1 MTTCKK
7 ITLTAA
13 AMVLSAGIAVGGTLA
28 YLNSVTETKTNV
40 FASDKSISIDL
51 TEPQW
56 ERYGKEWTSD
66 SGKNYLPGDVIK
78 KNPVMNNESDQPVYM
93 AVKIDYLDD
102 KGNLMSAEE
111 FKKYASITDYDNDN
125 WKMATVN
132 SDGSEVWIY
141 MTAVEAGESTEALF
155 NNVTVNTGITE
166 EWSSAAKT
174 TTIYKCDADGNKLS
188 IIDTT
193 KEQYDP
199 TVIYKDADGNIVSA
213 GTLPTFNIKVTGF
226 AVQASTFADYNE
238 AQPELIKLV
247 NSKTSADA
255 QF

>member
-13 AMVLSAGIAVGGTLA
+13 AMVLSAGLAVGGTLA
-28 YLNSVTETKTNV
+28 YLNAVTETKTNT
-40 FASDKSISIDL
+40 FTSSRNITTTL
-51 TEPQW
+51 TET
-56 ERYGKEWTSD
+56 EWTSD

-93 AVKIDYLDD
+93 AVKVDYLDD

-111 FKKYASITDYDNDN
+111 FKKYALI
-125 WKMATVN
+125 
-132 SDGSEVWIY
+132 
-141 MTAVEAGESTEALF
+141 
-155 NNVTVNTGITE
+155 
-166 EWSSAAKT
+166 AAKT

-199 TVIYKDADGNIVSA
+199 TVVYKDADGNIVSA

-247 NSKTSADA
+247 NSKTSAHA

>member
-13 AMVLSAGIAVGGTLA
+13 AMVLSAGLAVGGTLA
-28 YLNSVTETKTNV
+28 YLNAVTETKTNT
-40 FASDKSISIDL
+40 FTSSRNITTTL
-51 TEPQW
+51 TET
-56 ERYGKEWTSD
+56 EWTSD
-66 SGKNYLPGDVIK
+66 SGKNYL
-78 KNPVMNNESDQPVYM
+78 
-93 AVKIDYLDD
+93 DD
-102 KGNLMSAEE
+102 KGNRMSAEE

-199 TVIYKDADGNIVSA
+199 TVVYKDADGNIVSA

>member
-1 MTTCKK
+1 
-7 ITLTAA
+7 
-13 AMVLSAGIAVGGTLA
+13 
-28 YLNSVTETKTNV
+28 
-40 FASDKSISIDL
+40 
-51 TEPQW
+51 
-56 ERYGKEWTSD
+56 
-66 SGKNYLPGDVIK
+66 
-78 KNPVMNNESDQPVYM
+78 MNNESDQPVYM

-174 TTIYKCDADGNKLS
+174 TTIYKCDAYGNKLS

>member
-1 MTTCKK
+1 MNKMKK
-7 ITLTAA
+7 ITATAA

-28 YLNSVTETKTNV
+28 YLNSVTETKTNT
-40 FASDKSISIDL
+40 FTSSRNITTTL
-51 TEPQW
+51 TET
-56 ERYGKEWTSD
+56 EWTSD

-93 AVKIDYLDD
+93 AVKVDYLDD

-155 NNVTVNTGITE
+155 NNVEVYTGITE
-166 EWSSAAKT
+166 EWSELTKK
-174 TTIYKCDADGNKLS
+174 TTIYKCDEDGNK
-188 IIDTT
+188 IGIVDVTT
-193 KEQYDP
+193 EQYDP
-199 TVIYKDADGNIVSA
+199 TVVYKDAEDNIVDA

-226 AVQASTFADYNE
+226 AVQASTFADYKE
-238 AQPELIKLV
+238 AQPELISLV
-247 NSKTSADA
+247 NSKTAADA

>member
-1 MTTCKK
+1 MPQLQITT
-7 ITLTAA
+7 
-13 AMVLSAGIAVGGTLA
+13 M
-28 YLNSVTETKTNV
+28 
-40 FASDKSISIDL
+40 
-51 TEPQW
+51 
-56 ERYGKEWTSD
+56 
-66 SGKNYLPGDVIK
+66 
-78 KNPVMNNESDQPVYM
+78 
-93 AVKIDYLDD
+93 
-102 KGNLMSAEE
+102 
-111 FKKYASITDYDNDN
+111 
-125 WKMATVN
+125 
-132 SDGSEVWIY
+132 
-141 MTAVEAGESTEALF
+141 
-155 NNVTVNTGITE
+155 ITE

-199 TVIYKDADGNIVSA
+199 TVVYKDADGNIVSA

-247 NSKTSADA
+247 NSKTSDDA

>member
-1 MTTCKK
+1 MKGKQK
-7 ITLTAA
+7 ILLL
-13 AMVLSAGIAVGGTLA
+13 VCSVIAVVSVSCMAA
-28 YLNSVTETKTNV
+28 YALLKTVTETKTNT
-40 FASDKSISIDL
+40 FTSSRNITTTL
-51 TEPQW
+51 TET
-56 ERYGKEWTSD
+56 EWTSD

-93 AVKIDYLDD
+93 AVKVDYLDD

-111 FKKYASITDYDNDN
+111 FKKYALITDYDNDN

-199 TVIYKDADGNIVSA
+199 TVVYKDADGNIVSA

>member
-1 MTTCKK
+1 
-7 ITLTAA
+7 
-13 AMVLSAGIAVGGTLA
+13 
-28 YLNSVTETKTNV
+28 
-40 FASDKSISIDL
+40 
-51 TEPQW
+51 
-56 ERYGKEWTSD
+56 
-66 SGKNYLPGDVIK
+66 
-78 KNPVMNNESDQPVYM
+78 MNNESDQPVYM
-93 AVKIDYLDD
+93 AVKVDYLDD

-111 FKKYASITDYDNDN
+111 FKKYALITDYDNDN

-199 TVIYKDADGNIVSA
+199 TVVYKDADGNIVSA

>member
-1 MTTCKK
+1 MKGKQK
-7 ITLTAA
+7 ILLL
-13 AMVLSAGIAVGGTLA
+13 VCSVIAVVSVSGMAA
-28 YLNSVTETKTNV
+28 YALLKTVTETKTNT
-40 FASDKSISIDL
+40 FTSSRNITTTL
-51 TEPQW
+51 TET
-56 ERYGKEWTSD
+56 EWTSD

-93 AVKIDYLDD
+93 AVKVDYLDD

-155 NNVTVNTGITE
+155 NNVTVNAGITE

-199 TVIYKDADGNIVSA
+199 TVVYKDADGNIVSA

>member
-13 AMVLSAGIAVGGTLA
+13 AMVLSAGLAVGGTLA
-28 YLNSVTETKTNV
+28 YLNAVTETKTNT
-40 FASDKSISIDL
+40 FTSSRNITTTL
-51 TEPQW
+51 TET
-56 ERYGKEWTSD
+56 EWTSD

-93 AVKIDYLDD
+93 AVKVDYLDD

-155 NNVTVNTGITE
+155 NNVTVNAGITE

-188 IIDTT
+188 IIDIT

>member
-13 AMVLSAGIAVGGTLA
+13 AMVLSAGLAVGGTLA
-28 YLNSVTETKTNV
+28 YLNAVTETKTNT
-40 FASDKSISIDL
+40 FTSSRNITTTL
-51 TEPQW
+51 TET
-56 ERYGKEWTSD
+56 EWTSD

-93 AVKIDYLDD
+93 AVKVDYLDD

-111 FKKYASITDYDNDN
+111 FKKYATITDYDNDN

-155 NNVTVNTGITE
+155 NNVTVNAGRRQIVYGGAESRATMIIGYLIRLLVMLILFVLLYFLNIGDLLCAVIGMFSMKVAAYLQPFTDKLIT
-166 EWSSAAKT
+166 K
-174 TTIYKCDADGNKLS
+174 KGR
-188 IIDTT
+188 
-193 KEQYDP
+193 
-199 TVIYKDADGNIVSA
+199 
-213 GTLPTFNIKVTGF
+213 
-226 AVQASTFADYNE
+226 
-238 AQPELIKLV
+238 
-247 NSKTSADA
+247 
-255 QF
+255 

>member
-13 AMVLSAGIAVGGTLA
+13 AMVLSAGLAVGGTLA
-28 YLNSVTETKTNV
+28 YLNAVTETKTNT
-40 FASDKSISIDL
+40 FTSSRNITTTL
-51 TEPQW
+51 TET
-56 ERYGKEWTSD
+56 EWTSD

-78 KNPVMNNESDQPVYM
+78 KNPVMNNES
-93 AVKIDYLDD
+93 DD

-155 NNVTVNTGITE
+155 NNVTVNAGITE

-226 AVQASTFADYNE
+226 AVQASIFADYNE

-247 NSKTSADA
+247 NSKTSAHA

>member
-13 AMVLSAGIAVGGTLA
+13 AMVLSAGLAVGGTLA
-28 YLNSVTETKTNV
+28 YLNAVTETKTNT
-40 FASDKSISIDL
+40 FTSSRNITTTL
-51 TEPQW
+51 TET
-56 ERYGKEWTSD
+56 EWTSD

-93 AVKIDYLDD
+93 AVKVDYLDD

-155 NNVTVNTGITE
+155 NNVT
-166 EWSSAAKT
+166 A
-174 TTIYKCDADGNKLS
+174 TIYKCDADGNKLS

>member
-1 MTTCKK
+1 MQEIVFKIFAESFDRFSTVINRHVNRKELPLHKEQKNMRKLK
-7 ITLTAA
+7 ITE
-13 AMVLSAGIAVGGTLA
+13 
-28 YLNSVTETKTNV
+28 LNR
-40 FASDKSISIDL
+40 I
-51 TEPQW
+51 
-56 ERYGKEWTSD
+56 
-66 SGKNYLPGDVIK
+66 
-78 KNPVMNNESDQPVYM
+78 
-93 AVKIDYLDD
+93 
-102 KGNLMSAEE
+102 SAEE

-166 EWSSAAKT
+166 EWSSAAKA
-174 TTIYKCDADGNKLS
+174 TTIYKCDAYGNKLS

>member
-13 AMVLSAGIAVGGTLA
+13 AMVLSAGLAVGGTLA
-28 YLNSVTETKTNV
+28 YLNAVTETKTNT
-40 FASDKSISIDL
+40 FTSSRNITTTL
-51 TEPQW
+51 TET
-56 ERYGKEWTSD
+56 EWTSD
-66 SGKNYLPGDVIK
+66 SGKNYLP
-78 KNPVMNNESDQPVYM
+78 
-93 AVKIDYLDD
+93 
-102 KGNLMSAEE
+102 
-111 FKKYASITDYDNDN
+111 
-125 WKMATVN
+125 
-132 SDGSEVWIY
+132 DGSEVWIY

-155 NNVTVNTGITE
+155 NNVTVNAGITE

-247 NSKTSADA
+247 NSKTSVHA